1 MRYTCA
7 MNTIAIENNTTTDE
21 MSRPA
26 ARTRFRPHS
35 IYEYTLDEL
44 TNWFRERGEP
54 VYRAKQLYNW
64 VFRNHATDYGQVT
77 VLSAAM
83 RARLAKELPFEALT
97 PIHEIATDDGET
109 LKVLYRTPDGQ
120 TLETVLMY
128 YPDRS
133 TVCVSCQVG
142 CAVGCSFC
150 ATGLMGLQRNLS
162 AGEMVAQVVDMARRS
177 KERGRPLTN
186 IVMMGMGEPFHNYD
200 NVMKMVAI
208 LNQPE
213 GMQFGS
219 RRITISTSGV
229 VPFIDKLATEPYQV
243 NLAISIHAANDEL
256 RSSMVPLNRRWPL
269 NELIASI
276 RRYISTTHRRVSF
289 EYALI
294 AGVNDS
300 DDDARQLARRLKGL
314 LCHVNLIPLNPTPAF
329 PYERPSVER
338 IERFAAILNDTGI
351 PATVRYSRGV
361 EIAAACGQ
369 LHIEHQKRG
378 AVPASVPSTA

>member
-1 MRYTCA
+1 M
-7 MNTIAIENNTTTDE
+7 IAIEDTTTTDA
-21 MSRPA
+21 MARPA
-26 ARTRFRPHS
+26 ARARFKPHS
-35 IYEYTLDEL
+35 VFEYTLDEL
-44 TNWFRERGEP
+44 TDWFRERGEP
-54 VYRAKQLYNW
+54 AYRAKQLYNW
-64 VFRNHATDYGQVT
+64 VFRNFATDYSQVT
-77 VLSAAM
+77 VLPVAM
-83 RARLAKELPFEALT
+83 RARLAEDLPIQALT
-97 PIHEIATDDGET
+97 PIHEVATDDGET
-109 LKVLYRTPDGQ
+109 VKMLYQTADGQ
-120 TLETVLMY
+120 TLETVLMF

-162 AGEMVAQVVDMARRS
+162 AGEMVAQVVDVARRS

-186 IVMMGMGEPFHNYD
+186 IVMMGMGEPFHNYE

-213 GMQFGS
+213 GMRFGS
-219 RRITISTSGV
+219 RRITVSTSGV

-256 RSSMVPLNRRWPL
+256 RSTMVPLNRRWPL
-269 NELIASI
+269 NELIASV
-276 RRYISTTHRRVSF
+276 RRYIGTTRRRVSF
-289 EYALI
+289 EYVLI
-294 AGVNDS
+294 ASVNDS
-300 DDDARQLARRLKGL
+300 DDDARQLAKRLKGL

-329 PYERPSVER
+329 PYERPSAER
-338 IERFAAILNDTGI
+338 IDRFAEILNASGI

-369 LHIEHQKRG
+369 LHIEQQKRDSTP
-378 AVPASVPSTA
+378 VEAS

>member
-1 MRYTCA
+1 
-7 MNTIAIENNTTTDE
+7 MNMIAIEDTTTTDA
-21 MSRPA
+21 MARPA
-26 ARTRFRPHS
+26 ARARFKPHS
-35 IYEYTLDEL
+35 VFEYTLDEL
-44 TNWFRERGEP
+44 TDWFRERGEP
-54 VYRAKQLYNW
+54 AYRAKQLYNW
-64 VFRNHATDYGQVT
+64 VFRNFATDYSQVT
-77 VLSAAM
+77 VLPVAM
-83 RARLAKELPFEALT
+83 RARLAEDLPIQALT
-97 PIHEIATDDGET
+97 PIHEVATDDGET
-109 LKVLYRTPDGQ
+109 VKMLYQTADGQ
-120 TLETVLMY
+120 TLETVLMF

-162 AGEMVAQVVDMARRS
+162 AGEMVAQVVDVARRS

-186 IVMMGMGEPFHNYD
+186 IVMMGMGEPFHNYE

-213 GMQFGS
+213 GMRFGS
-219 RRITISTSGV
+219 RRITVSTSGV

-256 RSSMVPLNRRWPL
+256 RSTMVPLNRRWPL
-269 NELIASI
+269 NELIASV
-276 RRYISTTHRRVSF
+276 RRYIGTTRRRVSF
-289 EYALI
+289 EYVLI
-294 AGVNDS
+294 ASVNDS
-300 DDDARQLARRLKGL
+300 DDDARQLAKRLKGL

-329 PYERPSVER
+329 PYERPSAER
-338 IERFAAILNDTGI
+338 IDRFAEILNASGI

-369 LHIEHQKRG
+369 LHIEQQKRDSTP
-378 AVPASVPSTA
+378 VEAS

>member
-1 MRYTCA
+1 
-7 MNTIAIENNTTTDE
+7 MNTIALHETTTTDE
-21 MSRPA
+21 MARPV
-26 ARTRFRPHS
+26 ARARFKPHS
-35 IYEYTLDEL
+35 VFEYTLDEL
-44 TNWFRERGEP
+44 TTWFRERGEP
-54 VYRAKQLYNW
+54 AYRARQLYNW
-64 VFRNHATDYGQVT
+64 VFRNFATDYAQVT
-77 VLSAAM
+77 VLPAAM
-83 RARLAKELPFEALT
+83 RERLADELPIQALT

-109 LKVLYRTPDGQ
+109 IKVLYRTADGQ
-120 TLETVLMY
+120 TLETVLMF

-150 ATGLMGLQRNLS
+150 ATGLMGLQRNVS
-162 AGEMVAQVVDMARRS
+162 AGEMVAQVVDMAHRS
-177 KERGRPLTN
+177 NERGRPLTN

-208 LNQPE
+208 LNHPE
-213 GMQFGS
+213 GMHFGS
-219 RRITISTSGV
+219 RRITVSTSGV
-229 VPFIDKLATEPYQV
+229 VPFIDKLASEPYQV

-256 RSSMVPLNRRWPL
+256 RSTMVPLNRRWPL
-269 NELIASI
+269 DELIASI
-276 RRYISTTHRRVSF
+276 RRYIATTHRRVSF

-300 DDDARQLARRLKGL
+300 DADARQLARRLKGL
-314 LCHVNLIPLNPTPAF
+314 RCHVNLIPLNPTPAF

-338 IERFAAILNDTGI
+338 IDCFAEIINDAGI

-369 LHIEHQKRG
+369 LHIEHQSRNLQS
-378 AVPASVPSTA
+378 PMP

>member
-1 MRYTCA
+1 
-7 MNTIAIENNTTTDE
+7 MNTITIDNSTTTDE
-21 MSRPA
+21 MARPA
-26 ARTRFRPHS
+26 ARARFRPHS
-35 IYEYTLDEL
+35 VFEYTLDDL
-44 TNWFRERGEP
+44 TDWFRERREP
-54 VYRAKQLYNW
+54 AYRAKQLYNW
-64 VFRNHATDYGQVT
+64 VFRNFATDYGQVT
-77 VLSAAM
+77 VLPAAM
-83 RARLAKELPFEALT
+83 RTWLADELPIQALT

-109 LKVLYRTPDGQ
+109 LKVLYRTADGQ
-120 TLETVLMY
+120 TLETVLMF

-177 KERGRPLTN
+177 YERGRPLTN
-186 IVMMGMGEPFHNYD
+186 LVMMGMGEPFHNYD

-213 GMQFGS
+213 GMHFGS
-219 RRITISTSGV
+219 RRITVSTSGV
-229 VPFIDKLATEPYQV
+229 VPFIDKLATEPYKV

-256 RSSMVPLNRRWPL
+256 RSTMVPLNRRWPL
-269 NELIASI
+269 DELIASI
-276 RRYISTTHRRVSF
+276 RRYIDTTHRRVSF

-300 DDDARQLARRLKGL
+300 DDDARQLAKRLKGL
-314 LCHVNLIPLNPTPAF
+314 RCHVNLIPLNPTPAF

-338 IERFAAILNDTGI
+338 INRFAQIINDAGI

-369 LHIEHQKRG
+369 LHIEQQKRD
-378 AVPASVPSTA
+378 AATA

>member
-26 ARTRFRPHS
+26 ARTRFKPHS

-54 VYRAKQLYNW
+54 AYRAKQLYNW

-83 RARLAKELPFEALT
+83 RARLAKELPFEAMT

-314 LCHVNLIPLNPTPAF
+314 LCHVNLTPLNPTPAF

-378 AVPASVPSTA
+378 AVPGSVPSSA

>member
-1 MRYTCA
+1 

-35 IYEYTLDEL
+35 IYDYTLDEL

-54 VYRAKQLYNW
+54 AYRAKQLYNW
-64 VFRNHATDYGQVT
+64 VFRNHAIDYGQVT
-77 VLSAAM
+77 VLPTTM
-83 RARLAKELPFEALT
+83 RARLAEELPFQALT
-97 PIHEIATDDGET
+97 PIHEIETDDGET
-109 LKVLYRTPDGQ
+109 LKVLYRTADGQ
-120 TLETVLMY
+120 TLETVLMF

-229 VPFIDKLATEPYQV
+229 VPSIDKLATEPYQV

-329 PYERPSVER
+329 PYERPTVER
-338 IERFAAILNDTGI
+338 IERFAEVLNDTGI

-378 AVPASVPSTA
+378 AGPAPVPSPA

>member
-1 MRYTCA
+1 
-7 MNTIAIENNTTTDE
+7 MNTMPIDATTTTDE
-21 MSRPA
+21 IARPA
-26 ARTRFRPHS
+26 GRARFKPHNVF
-35 IYEYTLDEL
+35 EYTLDEL
-44 TNWFRERGEP
+44 TEWFRERGEP
-54 VYRAKQLYNW
+54 AYRAKQLYNW
-64 VFRNHATDYGQVT
+64 VFRNFATDYAQVT
-77 VLSAAM
+77 VLPAAM
-83 RARLAKELPFEALT
+83 RQRLAGDLPIQALT

-109 LKVLYRTPDGQ
+109 LKVLYRTADGQ
-120 TLETVLMY
+120 TLETVLMF

-177 KERGRPLTN
+177 HERGRPLTN

-213 GMQFGS
+213 GMHFGS

-256 RSSMVPLNRRWPL
+256 RSTMVPLNRRWPL

-289 EYALI
+289 EYAMI
-294 AGVNDS
+294 AGINDS
-300 DDDARQLARRLKGL
+300 DDDARQLAKLLKGL
-314 LCHVNLIPLNPTPAF
+314 RCHVNLIPLNPTPAF
-329 PYERPSVER
+329 PYERPAVER
-338 IERFAAILNDTGI
+338 IDRFAQIINDAGI

-369 LHIEHQKRG
+369 LHIEQQKLDI
-378 AVPASVPSTA
+378 AESAATATG